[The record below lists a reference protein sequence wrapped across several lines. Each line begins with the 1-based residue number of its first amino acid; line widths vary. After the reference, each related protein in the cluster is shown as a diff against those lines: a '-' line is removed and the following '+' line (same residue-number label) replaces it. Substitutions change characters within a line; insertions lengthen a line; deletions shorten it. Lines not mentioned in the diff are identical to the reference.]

1 MFLLLKMFDLKCFYL
16 FFLLIKNVFIVKNVW
31 FKMFLLVFFYLLK
44 MFLLLKMFDLKW
56 FEMFLL
62 LKMFDVIVKKVLL
75 KMLKM
80 FLLLKII
87 IFTY

>member
-1 MFLLLKMFDLKCFYL
+1 
-16 FFLLIKNVFIVKNVW
+16 
-31 FKMFLLVFFYLLK
+31 
-44 MFLLLKMFDLKW
+44 
-56 FEMFLL
+56 MFLL

-87 IFTY
+87 VFTY